1 MEKGR
6 IHEMFLI
13 VKEKLKTKRQKTTKN
28 DTQKNNNN
36 KQTNNKKAI
45 KIGN

>member
-13 VKEKLKTKRQKTTKN
+13 VKEKLKTKKQKTTE
-28 DTQKNNNN
+28 NNN
-36 KQTNNKKAI
+36 KQTTTKKQL
-45 KIGN
+45 

>member
-13 VKEKLKTKRQKTTKN
+13 VKEKLKTKKQKTTE
-28 DTQKNNNN
+28 NNN
-36 KQTNNKKAI
+36 KQTTAKKQL
-45 KIGN
+45 